1 MGVLPLIFKEGTT
14 RKTLGLDGSET
25 FDIGGL
31 EGGIKPRMDVPVTI
45 TRKDGKR
52 ETIVV
57 TCGIFTLEEVE
68 YFKNG
73 GILQFVLRNLARA
86 A

>member
-1 MGVLPLIFKEGTT
+1 MGVLPLIFNEGMS
-14 RKTLGLDGSET
+14 RKTLNLDGSET
-25 FDIGGL
+25 FDIGGI
-31 EGGIKPRMDVPVTI
+31 EAGIKPRMDVPVTI
-45 TRKDGKR
+45 TRKDGSKQ
-52 ETIVV
+52 TISMF
-57 TCGIFTLEEVE
+57 CAILTLEEVE